1 MPTLHVR
8 NVPDDLYALLQ
19 QTAQAQN
26 RSLSAQ
32 VITLLQTAIHTAQT
46 REAQAC
52 LLVDVRRQRFV
63 YPADADVPDSVTL
76 LQEDRQR

>member
-8 NVPDDLYALLQ
+8 NVPDDLYTQLQ
-19 QTAQAQN
+19 KIAQTQN

-32 VITLLQTAIHTAQT
+32 VITLLQAAIHAGEA
-46 REAQAC
+46 REAQAQ
-52 LLVDVRRQRFV
+52 LLADSRRRRFV
-63 YPADADVPDSVTL
+63 YPADADIPDSVTL